1 VWWQQYVVG
10 AERTLLVWEQH
21 ADFVPVGGEPECR
34 WIERDD
40 NQIHVLVGLAN
51 RVLELLGR

>member
-1 VWWQQYVVG
+1 
-10 AERTLLVWEQH
+10 
-21 ADFVPVGGEPECR
+21 VPVGVEPECR